1 MWSSFLVSSALS
13 VFLNR
18 GSCEVDVGV
27 HEESKGRRSIS
38 DCDQE
43 HDVCEVSPTAR
54 MDLSS
59 ANVTPVAVMS
69 SACDVSVSAALSVQ
83 ALSSQLSE
91 MHQVRGAAAAAAAAG
106 DGVSLVHRAA
116 GASFV
121 RHVLSK
127 GNSVDVWQG
136 FLSFIGE
143 SSRPT
148 CPPMFRRLTRF
159 PLRRPLRPN
168 RFPAS
173 ARAGCRR
180 CRIHDERKGAKV
192 TRSAHK
198 PNFGS
203 CAAAPCFATA
213 PFARA
218 LFPQWPA
225 TGSNNASRSTSEFT
239 FGI

>member
-1 MWSSFLVSSALS
+1 
-13 VFLNR
+13 
-18 GSCEVDVGV
+18 
-27 HEESKGRRSIS
+27 
-38 DCDQE
+38 
-43 HDVCEVSPTAR
+43 

-69 SACDVSVSAALSVQ
+69 SACDASVSAALSVQ

-91 MHQVRGAAAAAAAAG
+91 MHQVRGAAAAAAAAAA

-159 PLRRPLRPN
+159 P
-168 RFPAS
+168 
-173 ARAGCRR
+173 
-180 CRIHDERKGAKV
+180 HQ
-192 TRSAHK
+192 
-198 PNFGS
+198 
-203 CAAAPCFATA
+203 AAASTQPISCVSAGWMST
-213 PFARA
+213 
-218 LFPQWPA
+218 LQD
-225 TGSNNASRSTSEFT
+225 SR
-239 FGI
+239 

>member
-1 MWSSFLVSSALS
+1 M
-13 VFLNR
+13 
-18 GSCEVDVGV
+18 GV

-59 ANVTPVAVMS
+59 ANVTPVAVMP
-69 SACDVSVSAALSVQ
+69 SACDVSVSAALSVE

-91 MHQVRGAAAAAAAAG
+91 MHQVRGAVAAAAAAA

-143 SSRPT
+143 SANLSPNV
-148 CPPMFRRLTRF
+148 PPPDSLS
-159 PLRRPLRPN
+159 PQ
-168 RFPAS
+168 
-173 ARAGCRR
+173 
-180 CRIHDERKGAKV
+180 
-192 TRSAHK
+192 
-198 PNFGS
+198 
-203 CAAAPCFATA
+203 AAASTQPISCVSAGWMST
-213 PFARA
+213 
-218 LFPQWPA
+218 LQD
-225 TGSNNASRSTSEFT
+225 SR
-239 FGI
+239 

>member
-18 GSCEVDVGV
+18 GSCEIDVGV
-27 HEESKGRRSIS
+27 LEGPKGRQSVA
-38 DCDQE
+38 DCHQE
-43 HDVCEVSPTAR
+43 HDVCDVSPTAR

-59 ANVTPVAVMS
+59 ANVTPVAVMPSAGDLSVSAARS
-69 SACDVSVSAALSVQ
+69 SLRELSAALSVE
-83 ALSSQLSE
+83 ALSSQSSE
-91 MHQVRGAAAAAAAAG
+91 MHQVRGAVAAAA
-106 DGVSLVHRAA
+106 DGLSLVHRAA

-143 SSRPT
+143 PAIS
-148 CPPMFRRLTRF
+148 PPDVPPSLAH
-159 PLRRPLRPN
+159 RRPLRPH

-180 CRIHDERKGAKV
+180 CRV
-192 TRSAHK
+192 
-198 PNFGS
+198 
-203 CAAAPCFATA
+203 
-213 PFARA
+213 
-218 LFPQWPA
+218 
-225 TGSNNASRSTSEFT
+225 
-239 FGI
+239 